1 MAINQPLPTRLTP
14 LDKAVIDYH
23 MVGEDFIRLLD
34 PYISSFPESKRYVFF
49 GPNMIILGH
58 EETLTDPMNPK
69 SPKRSPYWYVV
80 YAQGEGLACFLKSM
94 PYYLDT
100 IGFSRYIKYP
110 NRPVRYLSTDKLLT
124 QYGLKTTN
132 TTRSTSAAATPTAAA
147 TTCSKKPCKNP
158 SCSC

>member
-23 MVGEDFIRLLD
+23 RIGEDFIELLD
-34 PYISSFPESKRYVFF
+34 SYISSFPESKRYVFF
-49 GPNMIILGH
+49 GPDMILLGH
-58 EETLTDPMNPK
+58 EETLTNPMDRK

-80 YAQGEGLACFLKSM
+80 YAQGNGIACFLKSM

-124 QYGLKTTN
+124 HHGSKTATDAEPAP
-132 TTRSTSAAATPTAAA
+132 TAPTSATPSPFA
-147 TTCSKKPCKNP
+147 
-158 SCSC
+158 